1 MPLNNKRA
9 ATDELDDAVLK
20 RRKYDCA
27 HGKYKYHCKECG
39 GSSICK
45 HDRQRPQCKECG
57 GSGICEHDRQRSQCK
72 ECGGSQ
78 ICEHN
83 HKRST
88 CKECGGSSI
97 CEHKRERCKCKECGG
112 SGICEHD
119 RRRSD
124 CKECGGVSIC
134 EHDRHRYSCKECVS
148 LEKQL
153 TRKSFCKVGC
163 GTILSALRKHTGLC
177 AGCDAVA
184 PRMQWI
190 TWDLIKAELPEPTFK
205 DNKLIGGDACATKRS
220 RPDFGW
226 VLPDRIVYLEIDE
239 HSHEDREISCELA
252 KLDSANWGLAES
264 GTVMA
269 KLPTFMIRFNCSEYD
284 RARIS
289 LEDRCETL
297 FDYVQQKLTEDVAAW
312 DVMRL
317 NVSFLYY
324 HSKSDKHMEAA
335 ENHTNSVLVHEI
347 IQ

>member
-1 MPLNNKRA
+1 LPIKNPRIIKKTIAMKRA
-9 ATDELDDAVLK
+9 YEGDDNGLEK
-20 RRKYDCA
+20 SRKCE
-27 HGKYKYHCKECG
+27 HGKYKYTCK
-39 GSSICK
+39 K
-45 HDRQRPQCKECG
+45 CG

-78 ICEHN
+78 ICEH
-83 HKRST
+83 
-88 CKECGGSSI
+88 
-97 CEHKRERCKCKECGG
+97 
-112 SGICEHD
+112 D
-119 RRRSD
+119 RRRFT

-134 EHDRHRYSCKECVS
+134 EHDRQRSQCKECVS

-153 TRKSFCKVGC
+153 TGKLFCKVGC
-163 GTILSALRKHTGLC
+163 GTILSPLRRHTGLC

-190 TWDLIKAELPEPTFK
+190 TWNLIKAELPEPTFK
-205 DNKLIGGDACATKRS
+205 DNKLIGGDACMTKRS

-297 FDYVQQKLTEDVAAW
+297 VDYVQQKLTEDVSAW

-317 NVSFLYY
+317 NVSYLYY
-324 HSKSDKHMEAA
+324 HSKSDKHVEAA
-335 ENHTNSVLVHEI
+335 QEQSESFKVHSVVYGFGSEVDDDPEVI
-347 IQ
+347 DFGSE